1 MTSFVPR
8 GPRAPRVLHV
18 TQPTEGG
25 VAAYVESACADQSRR
40 GWTVAVAA
48 PPRGRLG
55 ERLAAIGLP
64 HLPWLAARAPHPADL
79 AAAVALRRIVRR
91 FRPDVVHLHSSKA
104 GLVGRAVLRGRV
116 PTLFQPH
123 GWSWLAC
130 GGTLATASTLWER
143 VATRWTQL
151 GLCVGQGEYRQAR
164 DAGVGGP
171 LTVVRN
177 GVDLARF
184 PPATPDERLAARRDL
199 GLSRRAPLVVCVGRI
214 TRQKGQDLLVES
226 WPQIADHVP
235 DACLALVGDGDDYGR
250 LRRDAPPGVLMP
262 GASGDPRPWYAAA
275 DLVALPS
282 RWEGLPLT
290 VLEAMATGRSVVAAA
305 VPGLTEV
312 VTPET
317 GALVEPQ
324 DPAALA
330 VAIVARLTDPAM
342 RHEEERAAP
351 SRAAEFDLGVTLDR
365 LAAHTLRL
373 ARPGQPEAGAAA
385 GAGTSAAEET
395 ATEETAGLG

>member
-1 MTSFVPR
+1 MTTCTPH
-8 GPRAPRVLHV
+8 APRVLHV

-25 VAAYVESACADQSRR
+25 VAAYVESACADQRRR

-48 PPRGRLG
+48 PPRGPLG
-55 ERLAAIGLP
+55 ERLAALGLP
-64 HLPWLAARAPHPADL
+64 HLPWPAVRAPHPADL
-79 AAAVALRRIVRR
+79 LAAAVLGRIVRR

-123 GWSWLAC
+123 GWSWLA
-130 GGTLATASTLWER
+130 GRGTLAAAAASWER
-143 VATRWTQL
+143 AATRWTRL
-151 GLCVGQGEYRQAR
+151 VLCVGQGEHRQAG
-164 DAGVGGP
+164 DAGVRGP
-171 LTVVRN
+171 LAVVRN

-184 PPATPDERLAARRDL
+184 RPTSPDERVAARRGL
-199 GLSRRAPLVVCVGRI
+199 GLSPDGPLVVCVGRI

-226 WPQIADHVP
+226 WRQVAARVP
-235 DACLALVGDGDDYGR
+235 DACLALVGDGDDFAR

-262 GASGDPRPWYAAA
+262 GASADPRPWYAAA
-275 DLVALPS
+275 DLVVLPS

-290 VLEAMATGRSVVAAA
+290 VLEAMASGRSVVAAA

-312 VTPET
+312 VTPAT

-324 DPAALA
+324 DAPALA
-330 VAIVARLTDPAM
+330 AAIMARLTDPAV
-342 RHEEERAAP
+342 RRAEERAAP
-351 SRAAEFDLGVTLDR
+351 PRAAEFDLGVTLDR

-373 ARPGQPEAGAAA
+373 ARPGQPAA
-385 GAGTSAAEET
+385 GGSVGGEV
-395 ATEETAGLG
+395 TAGRG